1 MILQSIEFAVES
13 LNSLIDS
20 GSSEITHDF
29 AKAANE
35 IIENIPAS
43 AFIISKAT
51 TERGIKLIEYFNIN
65 KLILCSYQIEPD
77 STFEQA
83 FVRIYE
89 QRPQQLL
96 LSTRFSSYNSKIIK
110 YMRKVFSI
118 EQSRINSSI
127 LANGNLSV
135 AEVNEVFKN
144 LENLQLGYQ
153 EIETANNSHKVNWFY
168 RVSAHQVIE
177 NPEIG
182 QVLIDLGLNLKQ
194 VIKTLEDTELKYS
207 VSDAMR
213 NKSTKRKDRSN
224 TDCDDIPTHNLSK
237 KPRTEKNLTALK
249 IRADNQLPYLVP
261 VEKLSKPTTSKQA
274 HQSKQSATNFQTQN
288 TSSEEPFVTTNL
300 EISDPNFISN
310 EKNNQQESFNE
321 SLLSCSN
328 EDNAFSQINRIL
340 LQKESNINSNSKQET
355 SLKNSYVFEK
365 ENTERNIFPI
375 PIATSSQY
383 VPKNNVFFS
392 NKTNSIPQR
401 HLSETKIVTT
411 NTNKQSSVHNSLN
424 INQTRKLPLRFF
436 SEPRKIHKDF
446 QLLSTNGKPV
456 NRHLHYEED
465 NVTNDTQLT
474 NSSNQSTNSSNQST
488 NSSNQL
494 TNSSNQLTNSSNQS
508 TISNHQSE
516 AQLATYGYTKN
527 GLPKKK
533 PGAKK
538 KSTEVSDTKLT
549 QPSTHIMQRRSSR
562 EDDNF
567 VHITESQDS
576 TSRRKKETNLTQSL
590 KPRLS
595 SENYTQLT
603 NNNINGPKASHHL

>member
-1 MILQSIEFAVES
+1 
-13 LNSLIDS
+13 
-20 GSSEITHDF
+20 
-29 AKAANE
+29 
-35 IIENIPAS
+35 
-43 AFIISKAT
+43 
-51 TERGIKLIEYFNIN
+51 
-65 KLILCSYQIEPD
+65 
-77 STFEQA
+77 
-83 FVRIYE
+83 
-89 QRPQQLL
+89 
-96 LSTRFSSYNSKIIK
+96 
-110 YMRKVFSI
+110 
-118 EQSRINSSI
+118 
-127 LANGNLSV
+127 V

-375 PIATSSQY
+375 S
-383 VPKNNVFFS
+383 
-392 NKTNSIPQR
+392 NSIPQR

-465 NVTNDTQLT
+465 NITNDTQLT

-494 TNSSNQLTNSSNQS
+494 TNSSNQLTNSSNQLTNSPHQTTNSSNQLTNSSNQSTMASNQS